1 MARVT
6 VTDTAPEATDLAAE
20 RLADA
25 IGAGRR
31 QGRTVQLSLA
41 GGTTPARGV

>member
-20 RLADA
+20 RMADA
-25 IGAGRR
+25 IAAWRDE
-31 QGRTVQLSLA
+31 RTVHLSLA
-41 GGTTPARGV
+41 GGGQA